1 MRTIFRAA
9 YGAVCLSV
17 FAALLTACGS
27 VQSGVNPA
35 AGQPQGALQVL
46 SHGTSGALLYVAGN
60 HIVQVYTY
68 PGGAPSGSSNTPG
81 AVTAMCS
88 DASGNVFITEA
99 PKKSSHAGTG
109 YVEEYA
115 HGGTSPIGSL
125 QVPTGEMPM
134 DCSSDATTGDLA
146 VTEQKSSNYAPSV
159 AIYAGGSGTP
169 KILQTDA
176 IGADPQC
183 GYDDAGNLFVTSGG
197 NVGAILA
204 AGKSAFT
211 TVTLDRTLGGV
222 KHAQWDGKYFALQSF
237 HSTHHNGEIVE
248 EWIYRV
254 QVSGSTGKITGITE
268 FKNWPEKVSGSSWID
283 GGTIVG
289 TPLSEIAFWKYPD
302 GGKAAKVIHLKS
314 HMAAVTISS
323 GK

>member
-9 YGAVCLSV
+9 CRALCPSV
-17 FAALLTACGS
+17 FAALLAACGTA
-27 VQSGVNPA
+27 QPAVNPT
-35 AGQPQGALQVL
+35 AGQPQSALRVP

-60 HIVQVYTY
+60 HVIQVYTY
-68 PGGAPSGSSNTPG
+68 PGGSPSGSSNTPG
-81 AVTAMCS
+81 AVTGICS

-109 YVEEYA
+109 YVQEYA
-115 HGGTSPIGSL
+115 HGGMSPIASL
-125 QVPTGEMPM
+125 QVPAGEMPM
-134 DCSSDATTGDLA
+134 DCSSDATTGNLA
-146 VTEQKSSNYAPSV
+146 VTQQKSSNYAPSV
-159 AIYAGGSGTP
+159 AIYSGGSGTP

-197 NVGAILA
+197 NVGAELA
-204 AGKSAFT
+204 AGKSSFN

-237 HSTHHNGEIVE
+237 QSKHHNGEIVE
-248 EWIYRV
+248 ERIYRV
-254 QVSGSTGKITGITE
+254 AVSGSTGKIAGITE

-289 TPLSEIAFWKYPD
+289 TPASELAFWKYPD
-302 GGKAAKVIHLKS
+302 GGKTMKVIHLKS

>member
-9 YGAVCLSV
+9 WRAVCPSAL
-17 FAALLTACGS
+17 AALLAACGTA
-27 VQSGVNPA
+27 QTGVNPV
-35 AGQPQGALQVL
+35 AGQALSALRVP

-60 HIVQVYTY
+60 HIVQVFTY
-68 PGGAPSGSSNTPG
+68 PAGAPSGSSNTPG
-81 AVTAMCS
+81 AVSAMCS

-99 PKKSSHAGTG
+99 PKKSSHTGTG

-115 HGGTSPIGSL
+115 HGGTTPIASL
-125 QVPTGEMPM
+125 AVPAGEMPM
-134 DCSSDATTGDLA
+134 DCSSDATTGNLA

-159 AIYAGGSGTP
+159 AIYSGASGTP

-197 NVGAILA
+197 NVGAELA
-204 AGKSAFT
+204 AGKSAFK

-237 HSTHHNGEIVE
+237 RSTHHNGDIIE
-248 EWIYRV
+248 ERIYRV
-254 QVSGSTGKITGITE
+254 AVSGSTGKITGITE

-289 TPLSEIAFWKYPD
+289 TPASEIAFWKYPD
-302 GGKAAKVIHLKS
+302 GGKAAKTMHLKS

>member
-1 MRTIFRAA
+1 MRTIFRTA
-9 YGAVCLSV
+9 YLAVCPSV
-17 FAALLTACGS
+17 LGALLAACGTA
-27 VQSGVNPA
+27 QPGVNP
-35 AGQPQGALQVL
+35 GALQPQSAVRVPN
-46 SHGTSGALLYVAGN
+46 HGTSGALLYVAGS
-60 HIVQVYTY
+60 HVVRVFTY
-68 PGGAPSGSSNTPG
+68 PGGAPTGSSNTPG
-81 AVTAMCS
+81 AVNGICS
-88 DASGNVFITEA
+88 DASGDVFITEA
-99 PKKSSHAGTG
+99 PKKSSHSGTG

-115 HGGTSPIGSL
+115 HGGTSPIASL
-125 QVPTGEMPM
+125 EVPTGEMPM

-159 AIYAGGSGTP
+159 AIYSRGSGTP
-169 KILQTDA
+169 KILRTDA

-197 NVGAILA
+197 NVGAELA
-204 AGKSAFT
+204 IGKSSFT

-222 KHAQWDGKYFALQSF
+222 KHAQWDGKYFALESF
-237 HSTHHNGEIVE
+237 HSRHNNHEIIE

-254 QVSGSTGKITGITE
+254 AVSGSTGKIVGITK
-268 FKNWPEKVSGSSWID
+268 FNNWPEKVSGSSWID

-289 TPLSEIAFWKYPD
+289 TPSAEIAFWKYPD

-314 HMAAVTISS
+314 HLAAVTVSS

>member
-9 YGAVCLSV
+9 CRALCPSV
-17 FAALLTACGS
+17 FAALLAACGTA
-27 VQSGVNPA
+27 QPAVNPA
-35 AGQPQGALQVL
+35 VGQPQSALRVP

-60 HIVQVYTY
+60 HVIQVYT
-68 PGGAPSGSSNTPG
+68 
-81 AVTAMCS
+81 
-88 DASGNVFITEA
+88 DANGNVFITEA

-109 YVEEYA
+109 YVQEYA
-115 HGGTSPIGSL
+115 HGGTSPIASL
-125 QVPTGEMPM
+125 QVPAGEMPM

-146 VTEQKSSNYAPSV
+146 VTQQKSSNYAPSV
-159 AIYAGGSGTP
+159 AIYSGGSGTP

-197 NVGAILA
+197 NVGAELA
-204 AGKSAFT
+204 AGKSSFN

-237 HSTHHNGEIVE
+237 QSKHHNGEIVE
-248 EWIYRV
+248 ERIYRV
-254 QVSGSTGKITGITE
+254 QVSGSTGKIAGITE

-289 TPLSEIAFWKYPD
+289 TPASELAFWKYPD
-302 GGKAAKVIHLKS
+302 GGKTMKVIHLKS
-314 HMAAVTISS
+314 HMMAVTLSS
-323 GK
+323 GS